1 MALRTIWLIAFEDL
15 RLRLTLTLWGSETL
29 PLEKPPAA
37 SGDPALGEAEGI
49 EPARLVV
56 RNDFDAAVVQR
67 LPDAQIEIDFQ
78 AGLLVVKLMRQPDT

>member
-29 PLEKPPAA
+29 PLEEPPAV
-37 SGDPALGEAEGI
+37 SGDPALEAEGI
-49 EPARLVV
+49 EPARLVGQ
-56 RNDFDAAVVQR
+56 NDFNVAVVQR

-78 AGLLVVKLMRQPDT
+78 AGLLVVKLMR